1 MQGSIKQ
8 NHRQVIPMSKTEKTI
23 WIDSIQLKNI
33 NGETYIPTVIN
44 YKSED
49 ITCIGTEAEAEEA
62 RGQIANKN
70 FKVDLGEIIA
80 GSAVVDRKRFPTNID
95 TEKSAFELTKS
106 FFENVL
112 EHTTAFKSKN
122 EAHRINAKIIVAEPL
137 SFQVENHGKNWI
149 KNYRDNIKR
158 ILHNFESID
167 FLPEPFAV
175 YQYYRYGLRTPQ
187 LSDNIKHIALIID
200 FGGGTFDACIIE
212 STNNGDISQTGK
224 HAKPL
229 AAASIPIGGFYIN
242 TILAEYLIKRDFD
255 EPATRS
261 KISQHITINQRYKK
275 RELKYE
281 QLNEEKKSFIRNFD
295 RIEREIESTKKAL
308 SAQITDWT
316 LGSAIC
322 YEKSPIKLP
331 KNPFDANTSWYESEL
346 IGHQFKAVFEREI
359 WEKQLKKT
367 ISQVISRGR
376 EELRGRPITSTLVSG
391 GSSNIR
397 SLEKLLERDFSEELG
412 HARPLPLSSSFQE
425 VVAKGLAIECARRYF
440 DHDSEFISV
449 TYNPIKLILNP
460 DEKGLESKRFTSI
473 QDKIDMSNTKE
484 GDLIPS
490 AQALKN
496 FIDEPLSWKVKLSSP
511 PKHLLEYYF
520 LRPQD
525 DTSSISIEER
535 YNIESSKI
543 HTRGDVFFES
553 KTKIELTIKS
563 DGTTTPRFIY
573 SSGNPEKKVPETSFE
588 GKPFVI
594 DMTSD
599 STYKKTQFFLGFDFG
614 TSNSSICELTDQNI
628 ITITKRSNDA
638 TWSDLRKILPNLP
651 YPISIPLR
659 KYLQVNHDKNAI
671 DLARDAFEAALS
683 FAAYT
688 AASEAKAHDVLGRSF
703 NAFVHRSMGPLKAL
717 LECSLKNLKSKA
729 YFSKEYEK
737 LFTDLKPEFDLA
749 ITQFT
754 DHKHAK
760 LESGKVEAHRHLT
773 LIMNIC
779 NLALED
785 KLFGFFE
792 RISSAGIKRN
802 QFSGLFRSAIDNQPF
817 VDTLLYNGTIPFS
830 QSECHIYDNESGDCL
845 TLSPLI
851 VFSEQKD
858 TTHQYQCN
866 IFDKQEGHNFLF
878 KPVDTENV
886 FDSEAVCSGLK
897 EQIEDQLYSDKILSD
912 GIVNIRL
919 SGTPD

>member
-1 MQGSIKQ
+1 
-8 NHRQVIPMSKTEKTI
+8 MSKTEKTI
-23 WIDSIQLKNI
+23 WIDSVQLKQI
-33 NGETYIPTVIN
+33 NGETYIPTVIT
-44 YKSED
+44 YKSEE
-49 ITCIGTEAEAEEA
+49 TSYIGSEAEAEEFK
-62 RGQIANKN
+62 GQIANKN
-70 FKVDLGEIIA
+70 FKVDLGDIIA
-80 GSAVVDRKRFPTNID
+80 GSSLLDRKKFHTNID
-95 TEKSAFELTKS
+95 TEKSAFELTKN

-112 EHTTAFKSKN
+112 AHTTALKTKN
-122 EAHRINAKIIVAEPL
+122 AEHRINAKIIVAEPL
-137 SFQVENHGKNWI
+137 SFQIETHGKNWI

-212 STNNGDISQTGK
+212 STNNGDISQSGK

-255 EPATRS
+255 DPTIKS
-261 KISQHITINQRYKK
+261 KIGQHITIAQRYRKG
-275 RELKYE
+275 ELKFE
-281 QLNEEKKSFIRNFD
+281 QLNEEKRSFIRNFEQ
-295 RIEREIESTKKAL
+295 IEKEIEHTKKTL
-308 SAQITDWT
+308 SNQITDWA
-316 LGSAIC
+316 LGYTTC

-331 KNPFDANTSWYESEL
+331 KNPFSADTAWYESEL
-346 IGHQFKAVFEREI
+346 IGHQFKTVFERDI
-359 WEKQLKKT
+359 WDKQLKKT
-367 ISQVISRGR
+367 VSQVIARGR
-376 EELRGRPITSTLVSG
+376 EELRGRPITSTLISG

-397 SLEKLLERDFSEELG
+397 ILEKLLERDFSEELG

-473 QDKIDMSNTKE
+473 HDKIDMSNTKE

-490 AQALKN
+490 AQSLKN

-511 PKHLLEYYF
+511 PKHFLEYYF
-520 LRPQD
+520 LRPQVEPSD
-525 DTSSISIEER
+525 ISIEER

-553 KTKIELTIKS
+553 KTKVELTIKD

-573 SSGNPEKKVPETSFE
+573 SSGNPDKNIPETSFE

-599 STYKKTQFFLGFDFG
+599 STHKQTQFFIGFDFG

-628 ITITKRSNDA
+628 VTITKRSNDA

-651 YPISIPLR
+651 YPIAIPLR
-659 KYLQVNHDKNAI
+659 KYLQVNHEKNAI

-688 AASEAKAHDVLGRSF
+688 AAAEAKAHNVLGRSF
-703 NAFVHRSMGPLKAL
+703 NAFAHRSMGPLKAL
-717 LECSLKNLKSKA
+717 LECSLISLKSKA
-729 YFSKEYEK
+729 HFSKEYEK
-737 LFTDLKPEFDLA
+737 LFTELKPEFELA

-785 KLFGFFE
+785 RLFGFFE
-792 RISSAGIKRN
+792 RISSSGIKRN

-817 VDTLLYNGTIPFS
+817 VDTLLYNGIIPFS
-830 QSECHIYDNESGDCL
+830 QSECHIYDSETGNCL

-851 VFSEQKD
+851 VFSEQAN

-866 IFDKQEGHNFLF
+866 IFDKQEGHNYLF

-886 FDSEAVCSGLK
+886 FDSELICNGLK
-897 EQIEDQLYSDKILSD
+897 DQIVEQLYSDELSID
-912 GIVNIRL
+912 RIVNIRL
-919 SGTPD
+919 SSTPD

>member
-1 MQGSIKQ
+1 
-8 NHRQVIPMSKTEKTI
+8 MSKTEKTI
-23 WIDSIQLKNI
+23 WIDSIQLKQI
-33 NGETYIPTVIN
+33 NGETYIPTVIT
-44 YKSED
+44 YKSD
-49 ITCIGTEAEAEEA
+49 DKVHIGTEAEEEEA
-62 RGQIANKN
+62 KGHIANKN
-70 FKVDLGEIIA
+70 FKVDLGDITA
-80 GSAVVDRKRFPTNID
+80 GSALLERKKFQTNID
-95 TEKSAFELTKS
+95 VEKSAFELTKN
-106 FFENVL
+106 FFDTVL
-112 EHTTAFKSKN
+112 AYTTAFKAKDDY
-122 EAHRINAKIIVAEPL
+122 HRINAKIIVAEPL
-137 SFQVENHGKNWI
+137 SFQIETPGKNWI

-212 STNNGDISQTGK
+212 STNNGDISQSGK

-255 EPATRS
+255 DPTTKS
-261 KISQHITINQRYKK
+261 KIAQHITTAQRYRKG
-275 RELKYE
+275 ELKFD
-281 QLNEEKKSFIRNFD
+281 QLNDEKKSFIRN
-295 RIEREIESTKKAL
+295 IEQIEKEIETTKKNL
-308 SAQITDWT
+308 TNQITNWSIGNT
-316 LGSAIC
+316 VC

-331 KNPFDANTSWYESEL
+331 KNPFSSETLWYESEL
-346 IGHQFKAVFEREI
+346 IGHQFKTVFEREV
-359 WEKQLKKT
+359 WDKQIKKT
-367 ISQVISRGR
+367 IAQVISRGR
-376 EELRGRPITSTLVSG
+376 EALRGRPITSTLISG

-397 SLEKLLERDFSEELG
+397 ILEKLLERDFSEELG

-473 QDKIDMSNTKE
+473 QDKIDMTNTKE

-490 AQALKN
+490 AQSLKN

-511 PKHLLEYYF
+511 PKRILEYYF
-520 LRPQD
+520 LRPQAE
-525 DTSSISIEER
+525 SSEISIEER

-543 HTRGDVFFES
+543 HTRGDAFFES
-553 KTKIELTIKS
+553 KTKVELTIKG

-573 SSGNPEKKVPETSFE
+573 SSGNPEKQIPEVSFE

-599 STYKKTQFFLGFDFG
+599 SSNVQNNQFFIGFDFG

-628 ITITKRSNDA
+628 VTITKRSNDA
-638 TWSDLRKILPNLP
+638 SWSDLRKILPNLP
-651 YPISIPLR
+651 YPIAIPLR
-659 KYLQVNHDKNAI
+659 KYLQVNHEKNAI

-688 AASEAKAHDVLGRSF
+688 AASEANAHNVLGRAF
-703 NAFVHRSMGPLKAL
+703 NAFAHRSMGPLKAL
-717 LECSLKNLKSKA
+717 LECSLINLKSKSH
-729 YFSKEYEK
+729 FSKEYEK
-737 LFTDLKPEFDLA
+737 LFSELKPEFELA
-749 ITQFT
+749 INQFT

-760 LESGKVEAHRHLT
+760 LESSKVEAHRHLT

-779 NLALED
+779 NLALQD
-785 KLFGFFE
+785 KIFGFFE
-792 RISSAGIKRN
+792 RISSSGIKRN

-817 VDTLLYNGTIPFS
+817 VDTLIYNGTIPFS
-830 QSECHIYDNESGDCL
+830 QSECHIYDTETGNCL

-851 VFSEQKD
+851 VFSEQAN

-866 IFDKQEGHNFLF
+866 IFDKQEGYNYLF

-886 FDSEAVCSGLK
+886 FDSESICIGLK
-897 EQIEDQLYSDKILSD
+897 EQIVEQLYSVESSIEN
-912 GIVNIRL
+912 IVNIQL
-919 SGTPD
+919 SSTPD